1 MSDPNSALRARDR
14 RFAWLLLTP
23 AFATVGVLI
32 AWPVFVVVNMSLRP
46 GKALELSKL
55 FSQAVGFGNFE
66 RVLGNP
72 ATWHAFANSAIY
84 TAGTLLPSFLAG
96 LACALVFNREFPA
109 RRWLRSLL
117 LMPWAVPGVVVS
129 LNFLW
134 MFDASFGV
142 VNALIRMLHLGAGD
156 TAWFVDAQTAMPTV
170 ILASVW
176 KSFPFF
182 TITLLAALQSIP
194 ETLYEAAR
202 VDGAS
207 AWQEFVHV
215 TWPGIR
221 RPAMLAIVLNAL
233 WTFREFDIIYVATGG
248 GPAGATETLGILVY
262 REAFASFRFGT
273 AAAIGVLM
281 LATAALIVLAG
292 LRYVR
297 EDLE

>member
-1 MSDPNSALRARDR
+1 MTSNLRRRDR
-14 RFAWLLLTP
+14 WLAYGLLAP
-23 AFATVGVLI
+23 AFAAVALLL
-32 AWPVFVVVNMSLRP
+32 AWPIWIVLNMSLRP
-46 GKALELSKL
+46 GRSIELAKL
-55 FSQAVGFGNFE
+55 FDQALGLASFE

-72 ATWHAFANSAIY
+72 ATWEAFGHSAVY
-84 TAGTLLPSFLAG
+84 TLGTLVPSFLCG
-96 LACALVFNREFPA
+96 LGFALLFNRKFPA

-117 LMPWAVPGVVVS
+117 LMPWAVPGVIVS

-142 VNALIRMLHLGAGD
+142 VNAILRDLGLISTD
-156 TAWFVDAQTAMPTV
+156 IAWFVRADTAMLTV
-170 ILASVW
+170 IAATVW

-194 ETLYEAAR
+194 ASLYEAAR

-207 AWQEFVHV
+207 AWQEFREV
-215 TWPGIR
+215 TWPGIQ
-221 RPAMLAIVLNAL
+221 RPAVLALILNAL

-281 LATAALIVLAG
+281 LATAALIVLVG
-292 LRYVR
+292 LKRLR
-297 EDLE
+297 EDIR